1 MSSRG
6 CLLQGKA
13 KQSKQGSLALTI
25 LSLPLPTNFSLAPK
39 KRRVEQQ
46 VPVQDGLLTV
56 ELVCSPPSSYQRIG
70 VLVDGPG
77 SFLRGW
83 GRGPQP
89 PTAAAVLR
97 GRLLWEQ
104 LGQVIVVPVPE
115 WETLRTPE
123 ARAAYLTEKLEAV

>member
-1 MSSRG
+1 M
-6 CLLQGKA
+6 
-13 KQSKQGSLALTI
+13 QSFCSFALTH
-25 LSLPLPTNFSLAPK
+25 TFFSPPPPHPYPFPWPK
-39 KRRVEQQ
+39 NRRVEQQ

-56 ELVCSPPSSYQRIG
+56 ELVCSPPASYQRIG